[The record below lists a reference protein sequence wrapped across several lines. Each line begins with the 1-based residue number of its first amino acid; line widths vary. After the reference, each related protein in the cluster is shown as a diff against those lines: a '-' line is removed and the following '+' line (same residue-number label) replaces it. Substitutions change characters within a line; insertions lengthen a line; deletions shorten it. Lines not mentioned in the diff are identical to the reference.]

1 MRSFLLLIFMLFIA
15 ASLGVAIAAQRQSP
29 AYRIIIDSISSSGGK
44 LASPTYR
51 QSDCAIGQETAC
63 GFSAATAIQT
73 NAGVVQ
79 AWQSLKTDAS
89 EWMIYE

>member
-1 MRSFLLLIFMLFIA
+1 MRPFLLFIFMLSIV

-29 AYRIIIDSISSSGGK
+29 AYRIIIDSISTAGGES
-44 LASPTYR
+44 ASPTYR
-51 QSDCAIGQETAC
+51 QNDCAIGQETAC
-63 GFSAATAIQT
+63 GYSAATAIQT

-79 AWQSLKTDAS
+79 AWQSLKTNAS